1 MKISIDI
8 DCTPDEA
15 RRFLGLPDVAPM
27 QEALMQ
33 QVQERMEANIKA
45 LDPETLFQTW
55 MPASIQG
62 FEQLQKMFWNQMGQA
77 GMGSAMGSGSGSGS
91 GGKE

>member
-27 QEALMQ
+27 QEALMKQ
-33 QVQERMEANIKA
+33 IQERMEANLKA
-45 LDPETLFQTW
+45 LEPEALFQTW
-55 MPASIQG
+55 LPASIQG
-62 FEQLQKMFWNQMGQA
+62 MEQLQKMFWAQMGGA
-77 GMGSAMGSGSGSGS
+77 PDGKKGSD
-91 GGKE
+91 